1 MRPQRFPLGSA
12 PALYNHARLQSALKR
27 ISEKRGKIMEFAQ
40 APPQSVF
47 NTQHAAMMGLLQRIN
62 NQRDENVSLYPHQ
75 VETVLKLHDY
85 FDPQNNRPNS
95 SNIALVV
102 LPTGCG
108 KTGVAVLA
116 SYALNASRVLVITPS
131 IIISRQIHEAYGKF
145 LIEHGVIPDTP
156 KVVQA
161 VLPTRSLIKKSTEI
175 QEGMSSM
182 VMVVNAHKIGGQ
194 SSVRIEDIP
203 HDGYDLVIVDEAH
216 HYPAPTWKLLVD
228 HFCNSRRLFLTAT
241 PEHRGAPIL
250 PMISP
255 CYELEKSEAV
265 ARGIIRNVKF
275 DEDSPQGFD
284 EESRFKVSYW
294 A

>member
-1 MRPQRFPLGSA
+1 
-12 PALYNHARLQSALKR
+12 
-27 ISEKRGKIMEFAQ
+27 MEFSQ

-62 NQRDENVSLYPHQ
+62 NQRDENVSLYHHQ
-75 VETVLKLHDY
+75 VEAVLKLHDY

-175 QEGMSSM
+175 EEGTSSM

-194 SSVRIEDIP
+194 SSVPIEHIP
-203 HDGYDLVIVDEAH
+203 RDGYDLVIVDEAY

-228 HFCNSRRLFLTAT
+228 HFCNSRQLFLTAT

-265 ARGIIRNVKF
+265 ARGIIREVKF

-294 A
+294 V